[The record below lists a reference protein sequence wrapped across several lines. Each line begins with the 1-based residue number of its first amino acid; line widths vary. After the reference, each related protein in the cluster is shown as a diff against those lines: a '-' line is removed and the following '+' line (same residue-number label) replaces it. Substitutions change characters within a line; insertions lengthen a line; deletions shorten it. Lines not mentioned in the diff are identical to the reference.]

1 NYYQDHIF
9 FLMDLHYLHDI
20 HHPESKLFP
29 PHNIVDTS
37 GRELYGKVG
46 KLYETIKAQP
56 NVHFID
62 KTRYDSFFGTPLDSL
77 LRERSINQV
86 EIVGVCTD
94 ICVLHTAISAYNLG
108 YKISVPAEGVASF
121 NQKGHEWA
129 LAHFKNSLGAEVE
142 QHV

>member
-1 NYYQDHIF
+1 MYIS
-9 FLMDLHYLHDI
+9 LIKRAMI
-20 HHPESKLFP
+20 H
-29 PHNIVDTS
+29 
-37 GRELYGKVG
+37 
-46 KLYETIKAQP
+46 
-56 NVHFID
+56 
-62 KTRYDSFFGTPLDSL
+62 FGTPLDSL

-142 QHV
+142 QHVLIVAKIIIKNTIYKGDI

>member
-1 NYYQDHIF
+1 
-9 FLMDLHYLHDI
+9 
-20 HHPESKLFP
+20 

>member
-1 NYYQDHIF
+1 MIRS
-9 FLMDLHYLHDI
+9 LVPRL
-20 HHPESKLFP
+20 
-29 PHNIVDTS
+29 IV
-37 GRELYGKVG
+37 YW
-46 KLYETIKAQP
+46 
-56 NVHFID
+56 
-62 KTRYDSFFGTPLDSL
+62 
-77 LRERSINQV
+77 ERSINQV